1 MKQAEK
7 KTQQITTK
15 SGFTFAPPEHLLDD
29 WDFLSVLG
37 RMASPQ
43 LTDMGALSGY
53 FDVANIL
60 LGEDGLERLKAHV
73 QKEKGYASFTAMRE
87 EIEDAL
93 SKLRESEGN
102 SSSSP
107 EQLPPAKTN

>member
-1 MKQAEK
+1 MKQNVKNSEK
-7 KTQQITTK
+7 RIVTK
-15 SGFTFAPPEHLLDD
+15 SGFSFTPPEHLLDN
-29 WDFLSVLG
+29 WDFLFVLG

-93 SKLRESEGN
+93 SKLKEAEGN
-102 SSSSP
+102 SSSLP
-107 EQLPPAKTN
+107 E